1 MDGTFVQYVVVFDM
15 AGESY
20 PAPVMPLLLAGS
32 FALALGGCALWLTF
46 AVRLSPLLR
55 RVRFYSAGIAL
66 GLCVVLLAMRGIE
79 NRHNDLV
86 ESASSGK
93 VRVVE
98 GVVESF
104 HPMPAAGH
112 DTERFTVAGESFAYS
127 DYEITGGFNNAASHG
142 GPLRAGLPVRITFVQ
157 ESSRNVIV
165 KLEVGRT

>member
-1 MDGTFVQYVVVFDM
+1 MQYAVVFDM
-15 AGESY
+15 AGEAY
-20 PAPVMPLLLAGS
+20 PAPVLPLLLVGA

-46 AVRLSPLLR
+46 AVRLSSLLR

-79 NRHNDLV
+79 NRHNNLV

-98 GVVESF
+98 GVVENF
-104 HPMPAAGH
+104 HPMPASGH

-157 ESSRNVIV
+157 ESSHNVIV

>member
-20 PAPVMPLLLAGS
+20 PAPVLPLLLVGA

-55 RVRFYSAGIAL
+55 RVRFYSASIAL
-66 GLCVVLLAMRGIE
+66 GLCVVLLAMREIE
-79 NRHNDLV
+79 NRHNSLV

-98 GVVESF
+98 GVVENF
-104 HPMPAAGH
+104 HPMPTAGH

-127 DYEITGGFNNAASHG
+127 DYEVTGGFNNTASHG
-142 GPLRAGLPVRITFVQ
+142 GPLSAGLPVRITFVQ
-157 ESSRNVIV
+157 ESSRNIIV